1 MESLITRWQESQKI
15 TSESIA
21 FREARSL

>member
-15 TSESIA
+15 TSESTA